1 MYIILHMGIYGKT
14 LHVNLTEKRYFL
26 SPVPDRILK
35 TSIGG
40 RGFNV
45 AYLFD
50 RFSGEIDP
58 LGQDN
63 CLLFSCGLLT
73 GTAAPASSRLH
84 INAVSPL
91 TGLLGSS
98 NIGGQAGAWLRSCG
112 IQNIIVRGR
121 SNNSVYLYIEE
132 GRAEIRDAHFL
143 KGLDTF
149 ETQEKIKDVLRN
161 RHLAC
166 LVIGP
171 AGEKMARFACIISG
185 KDHAAGRTG
194 MGAVMGSK
202 NLKAVVMAK
211 GGKRKSTVKTSI
223 ARNAVRQYVKMI
235 KASPDFKTFAQYGG
249 AGYVKWADDM
259 GLMATRNYQ
268 ENRFRQVDS
277 IDGRRFDAYKIK
289 SSGCYN
295 CPVQCKAVLNFAR
308 KKDPKKTAT
317 RPEFE
322 PMLNLGAKCGLD
334 DLEAIVY
341 LDNLC
346 SKLGLDSTS
355 AAGAIAFAMDLYDR
369 GILNR
374 QDTHG
379 LDLQWGSA
387 QVMETLITQMAYG
400 EGFGE
405 LLSKGVRQAAG
416 SIGMGADQ
424 YAAHVKGLELS
435 AYHPGSI
442 MGTAL
447 GYAIS
452 SRGGDYNNVY
462 ASLEYRWSKDLAS
475 RRFGNP
481 EAVDIHASGG
491 KGKLIRR
498 AVLVNIVLDSLG
510 LCKVPALSML
520 GTFDLKSEAALA
532 GSLIGSPVTADE
544 LFAVGDRIAG
554 MERCFNLRQAPG
566 MDADTL
572 PPMFMDQPG
581 SNLNQE
587 TLDAMISD
595 YYTAMG
601 WDECGNPDP
610 DLLKGTGE

>member
-1 MYIILHMGIYGKT
+1 MGIYGEA
-14 LHVNLTEKRYFL
+14 LHVNLTEKRHFL
-26 SPVPDRILK
+26 LPVQDRILK

-50 RFSGEIDP
+50 RFSEEIDP
-58 LGQDN
+58 LGPDN

-112 IQNIIVRGR
+112 LQSIIVRGR
-121 SNNSVYLYIEE
+121 SNKPVYLYIEE
-132 GRAEIRDAHFL
+132 GRAEIRDARFL

-149 ETQEKIKDVLRN
+149 ATQEKIKDVLRN
-161 RHLAC
+161 RQLAC
-166 LVIGP
+166 LAIGP
-171 AGEKMARFACIISG
+171 AGENMARFACIISG
-185 KDHAAGRTG
+185 RDHAAGRTG

-202 NLKAVVMAK
+202 NLKAIVVKK
-211 GGKRKSTVKTSI
+211 GEKRKLPGQSSKASGAVK
-223 ARNAVRQYVKMI
+223 QYVKMI
-235 KASPDFKTFAQYGG
+235 KASPDFKTYVQYGG

-268 ENRFRQVDS
+268 ENRFRRVDS
-277 IDGRRFDAYKIK
+277 IDGRRLDAYKLK

-295 CPVQCKAVLNFAR
+295 CPVQCKAVISFAR

-322 PMLNLGAKCGLD
+322 PMLNIGAKCGLD
-334 DLEAIVY
+334 DLEAIVH

-346 SKLGLDSTS
+346 STLGIDSTS
-355 AAGAIAFAMDLYDR
+355 ASATIAFAMDLYGR
-369 GILNR
+369 GILTR
-374 QDTHG
+374 KDTHG
-379 LDLQWGSA
+379 LDLTWGNT
-387 QVMETLITQMAYG
+387 QVMETLINQMASA
-400 EGFGE
+400 ESFGA
-405 LLSKGVRQAAG
+405 LLSQGVREVARV
-416 SIGMGADQ
+416 IGKGADQ

-447 GYAIS
+447 GYAVS

-462 ASLEYRWSKDLAS
+462 ASLEHRWSKEQAS
-475 RRFGNP
+475 RSFGNS
-481 EAVDIHASGG
+481 EAVDIHATGG

-510 LCKVPALSML
+510 LCKVPALSMI
-520 GTFDLKSEAALA
+520 GTFDLKSEADLA
-532 GSLIGSPVTADE
+532 GSLTGSPVTADE
-544 LFAVGDRIAG
+544 LFAVGDRIAS
-554 MERCFNLRQAPG
+554 MERSFNLRQAPG
-566 MDADTL
+566 TVEDTL
-572 PPMFMDQPG
+572 PSMFMAQPG

-587 TLDAMISD
+587 TLDTMISD
-595 YYTAMG
+595 YYSVMG
-601 WDECGNPDP
+601 WDEKGNPDP
-610 DLLKGTGE
+610 GLLKGEGE

>member
-1 MYIILHMGIYGKT
+1 MGIYGKT
-14 LHVNLTEKRYFL
+14 LHVNLTEKRHFL
-26 SPVPDRILK
+26 SLIQDRVLK

-50 RFSGEIDP
+50 HFSGEIDP

-98 NIGGQAGAWLRSCG
+98 NVGGQVGAWLRSCG
-112 IQNIIVRGR
+112 IQSIIVRGR
-121 SNNSVYLYIEE
+121 SNNPVYLYIEE
-132 GRAEIRDAHFL
+132 GRAEIRDARFL

-149 ETQEKIKDVLRN
+149 ETQEKIKDVLGN
-161 RHLAC
+161 RHLSC

-171 AGEKMARFACIISG
+171 AGENMARFACIMSG
-185 KDHAAGRTG
+185 RDHAAGRTG

-202 NLKAVVMAK
+202 NLKAIVVAK
-211 GGKRKSTVKTSI
+211 GGKRKLPVRTSK
-223 ARNAVRQYVKMI
+223 ARDAVRKYVKMI
-235 KASPDFKTFAQYGG
+235 KASPDFKIFAQYGG

-268 ENRFRQVDS
+268 ENRFRQVDN
-277 IDGRRFDAYKIK
+277 IDGKRLEAYKLK

-295 CPVQCKAVLNFAR
+295 CPVQCKAVLSFTR
-308 KKDPKKTAT
+308 KKNPKETAT

-346 SKLGLDSTS
+346 SRLGIDSTS
-355 AAGAIAFAMDLYDR
+355 AATAIAFAMDLYGR
-369 GILNR
+369 GILTR

-379 LDLQWGSA
+379 LAIPWGSA
-387 QVMETLITQMAYG
+387 QVMETLITQMTHG
-400 EGFGE
+400 EGFGA
-405 LLSKGVRQAAG
+405 LLSKGVRQAARVIGKG
-416 SIGMGADQ
+416 SDH

-435 AYHPGSI
+435 AYHPGGI

-462 ASLEYRWSKDLAS
+462 ASLEYRWSKEQAS
-475 RRFGNP
+475 RSFGSP
-481 EAVDIHASGG
+481 EAVDIHAFSG
-491 KGKLIRR
+491 KGKLVRR

-510 LCKVPALSML
+510 LCKVPALSMI
-520 GTFDLKSEAALA
+520 GTFDLKSEADLA
-532 GSLIGSPVTADE
+532 SSLTGLSVTADE
-544 LFAVGDRIAG
+544 LFAAGDRIAS

-566 MDADTL
+566 MTEDTL
-572 PPMFMDQPG
+572 PPMFLNQPG

-587 TLDAMISD
+587 TLDVMISD

-610 DLLKGTGE
+610 GLLKGTDK

>member
-1 MYIILHMGIYGKT
+1 MGIYGKA
-14 LHVNLTEKRYFL
+14 LHVNLTEKRHFL
-26 SPVPDRILK
+26 SPVQDRILK

-50 RFSGEIDP
+50 RFSEEIDP
-58 LGQDN
+58 LGPDN

-98 NIGGQAGAWLRSCG
+98 NVGGQVGAWLRSCG
-112 IQNIIVRGR
+112 VQSIIIRGR
-121 SNNSVYLYIEE
+121 SDNPVYLYIEE
-132 GRAEIRDAHFL
+132 GRAEIRDARFL
-143 KGLDTF
+143 KSLDTF
-149 ETQEKIKDVLRN
+149 ETQEKIKDVLKN

-171 AGEKMARFACIISG
+171 AGENMARFACIMSG
-185 KDHAAGRTG
+185 RDHAAGRTG

-202 NLKAVVMAK
+202 NLKAIVVAK
-211 GGKRKSTVKTSI
+211 GGKKKPSLRMSA
-223 ARNAVRQYVKMI
+223 ARDAIRQYVKKI
-235 KASPDFKTFAQYGG
+235 KTSPDFKPFAQYGG
-249 AGYVKWADDM
+249 AGYVKWADNM

-268 ENRFRQVDS
+268 KNRFGRVDS
-277 IDGRRFDAYKIK
+277 IDGKQLDAHKLK

-295 CPVQCKAVLNFAR
+295 CPVQCKAVLNFSR
-308 KKDPKKTAT
+308 KKDPKKAAT

-322 PMLNLGAKCGLD
+322 PMLNIGAKCGLD
-334 DLEAIVY
+334 DLEAIVA

-346 SKLGLDSTS
+346 SKLGIDSTS
-355 AAGAIAFAMDLYDR
+355 ASTSIAFAMDLYER
-369 GILNR
+369 GILTR
-374 QDTHG
+374 EDTHG
-379 LDLQWGSA
+379 LELTWGNA
-387 QVMETLITQMAYG
+387 PVMETLITQMASG
-400 EGFGE
+400 EGFGS
-405 LLSKGVRQAAG
+405 LLSKGVRQAAEI
-416 SIGMGADQ
+416 IGKNAHQ

-462 ASLEYRWSKDLAS
+462 ASLEYRWSKEQAS
-475 RRFGNP
+475 RHFGSP
-481 EAVDIHASGG
+481 DAVDMRATSG

-510 LCKVPALSML
+510 ICKVPALSMI

-532 GSLIGSPVTADE
+532 GSLSGLPVTADE
-544 LFAVGDRIAG
+544 LFAVGDRIAS
-554 MERCFNLRQAPG
+554 MERGFNLRQAPG
-566 MDADTL
+566 MAEDTL
-572 PPMFMDQPG
+572 PSMFMNQPG

-587 TLDAMISD
+587 TLDTMISD

-610 DLLKGTGE
+610 GFLKGTGE

>member
-1 MYIILHMGIYGKT
+1 MGIYDMT
-14 LHVNLTEKRYFL
+14 LNVDLTEKRHFL
-26 SPVPDRILK
+26 SPVQDRILK

-50 RFSGEIDP
+50 RISGQIDP
-58 LGQDN
+58 LGRDN

-112 IQNIIVRGR
+112 LQRIIIRGR
-121 SNNSVYLYIEE
+121 SDNPVYLYIEE
-132 GRAEIRDAHFL
+132 DFAEIRDARFL

-149 ETQEKIKDVLRN
+149 ETQERIKDFLGN
-161 RHLAC
+161 RQLAC

-171 AGEKMARFACIISG
+171 AGENMARFACIISG
-185 KDHAAGRTG
+185 RDHAAGRTG

-202 NLKAVVMAK
+202 NLKAIVMVK
-211 GGKRKSTVKTSI
+211 GGKKKLPIKKSQ
-223 ARNAVRQYVKMI
+223 ARDAVRQYVKRI

-259 GLMATRNYQ
+259 GIMPTRNYQ
-268 ENRFRQVDS
+268 GNRFHQVDS
-277 IDGRRFDAYKIK
+277 IDGRHLETFKLK

-295 CPVQCKAVLNFAR
+295 CPVQCKAVLSFDR
-308 KKDPKKTAT
+308 KEDPEQTAT

-322 PMLNLGAKCGLD
+322 PMLNIGSKCGLD

-346 SKLGLDSTS
+346 SRLGVDSTS
-355 AAGAIAFAMDLYDR
+355 AATTMAFAMDLYDR
-369 GILNR
+369 GILTR
-374 QDTHG
+374 DDTHG
-379 LDLQWGSA
+379 LDLTWGNA
-387 QVMETLITQMAYG
+387 PVMETLISQMAFA
-400 EGFGE
+400 EGFGA
-405 LLSKGVRQAAG
+405 LLSKGVRQAARV
-416 SIGMGADQ
+416 IGKGADQ

-462 ASLEYRWSKDLAS
+462 ASLEYRWSKDQAS
-475 RRFGNP
+475 HSFGSP
-481 EAVDIHASGG
+481 EAVDIHATRG
-491 KGKLIRR
+491 KGELIRR

-510 LCKVPALSML
+510 LCKVPVLSMI
-520 GTFDLKSEAALA
+520 GAFDLRGEAELA
-532 GSLIGSPVTADE
+532 SSLTGLTITADA
-544 LFAVGDRIAG
+544 LFKVGDRIAG
-554 MERCFNLRQAPG
+554 MERCFNLRQSPD
-566 MDADTL
+566 MDRDTL
-572 PPMFMDQPG
+572 PAMFMDQPG
-581 SNLNQE
+581 SSLNQE
-587 TLDAMISD
+587 TLDAMISE

-601 WDECGNPDP
+601 WDEYGNPDP

>member
-1 MYIILHMGIYGKT
+1 MGIYGKA
-14 LHVNLTEKRYFL
+14 LYVNLTEKQYFL
-26 SPVPDRILK
+26 SPVQDRTLK

-50 RFSGEIDP
+50 HFSGAIDP
-58 LGQDN
+58 LGPEN

-98 NIGGQAGAWLRSCG
+98 NIGGRAGAWLRSCG
-112 IQNIIVRGR
+112 IQSIIVRGR
-121 SNNSVYLYIEE
+121 SNNPVYLFIEE
-132 GRAEIRDAHFL
+132 DRAEIRDARFL
-143 KGLDTF
+143 RGLDTF
-149 ETQEKIKDVLRN
+149 DTQEKIKDAHQN

-171 AGEKMARFACIISG
+171 AGENIARFACIISG
-185 KDHAAGRTG
+185 RDHAAGRTG

-202 NLKAVVMAK
+202 NLKAIVVAK
-211 GGKRKSTVKTSI
+211 SGKRKMPGKSSKARDAVK
-223 ARNAVRQYVKMI
+223 QYAKKI
-235 KASPDFKTFAQYGG
+235 KVSPDFKTYAQYGG

-268 ENRFRQVDS
+268 ENRFHQVDS
-277 IDGRRFDAYKIK
+277 IDGRRLDAYKLK

-295 CPVQCKAVLNFAR
+295 CPVQCKAVISFAR
-308 KKDPKKTAT
+308 GKDSRKTAT

-322 PMLNLGAKCGLD
+322 PMLNIGAKCGLD

-346 SKLGLDSTS
+346 SKLGIDSTS
-355 AAGAIAFAMDLYDR
+355 AATTIAFAMDLFDR
-369 GILNR
+369 GILTQ

-379 LDLQWGSA
+379 LRIQWGDA
-387 QVMETLITQMAYG
+387 KVMETLITQMGYG
-400 EGFGE
+400 EGFGV
-405 LLSKGVRQAAG
+405 LLSKGVRQAAKA
-416 SIGMGADQ
+416 IGKGADR

-462 ASLEYRWSKDLAS
+462 ASLEHRWSREQAS
-475 RRFGNP
+475 SSFGNP
-481 EAVDIHASGG
+481 EAVDIHATGG
-491 KGKLIRR
+491 KGRLIRR

-510 LCKVPALSML
+510 LCKVPALSMI
-520 GTFDLKSEAALA
+520 GTFDLESEADLA
-532 GSLIGSPVTADE
+532 GSLTGFPVTADE
-544 LFAVGDRIAG
+544 LFAVGDRIAS
-554 MERCFNLRQAPG
+554 MERSFNLRQSHG
-566 MDADTL
+566 TVEDTL
-572 PPMFMDQPG
+572 PAMFLAQTG
-581 SNLNQE
+581 SNLSQE
-587 TLDAMISD
+587 TLHAMVSD
-595 YYTAMG
+595 YYRAMG
-601 WDECGNPDP
+601 WDECGNPDKNV
-610 DLLKGTGE
+610 LKGTGE